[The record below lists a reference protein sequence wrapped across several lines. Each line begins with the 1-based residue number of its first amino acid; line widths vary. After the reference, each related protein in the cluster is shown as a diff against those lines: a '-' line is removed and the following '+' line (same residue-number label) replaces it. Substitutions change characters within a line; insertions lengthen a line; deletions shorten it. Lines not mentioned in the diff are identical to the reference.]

1 MHIAGVVRSRSVGLI
16 AALTLFGCGSR
27 GTEFTPT
34 DLVMV
39 VSGGESQTGTAGE
52 LLPSLLAVRVTD
64 RAGDPI
70 PRYPV
75 TFSATPDGGTVS
87 SRNVTDLRG
96 IAVASWTLPT
106 RVGTY
111 RATATSDLGTV
122 EFVATAQAGPLAQL
136 QLVGGG
142 GQIAPAGQPLVDRIV
157 VRVADQYGNG
167 VAGTTV
173 AFVAPLGNGTALT
186 PLAQSDEGGIVS
198 TGWVLG
204 EVPGPMELRAK
215 VANLGRIFINATAT
229 P

>member
-1 MHIAGVVRSRSVGLI
+1 MHIAGVVRSRSAAVI
-16 AALTLFGCGSR
+16 TALTLFGCGSR

-34 DLVMV
+34 ELVMV
-39 VSGGESQTGTAGE
+39 ISGGESQTGTAGE

-64 RAGDPI
+64 RTGDPI

-106 RVGTY
+106 HVGTY
-111 RATATSDLGTV
+111 RATATSDLGML
-122 EFVATAQAGPLAQL
+122 EFVATAKAGPPAQL

-142 GQIAPAGQPLVDRIV
+142 GQIAPAGQPLADRIV
-157 VRVADQYGNG
+157 VRVSDQYGNG
-167 VAGTTV
+167 VVGTTV
-173 AFVAPLGNGTALT
+173 AFVAPLGNGSALT
-186 PLAQSDEGGIVS
+186 PLAQSDAVGVVS

-204 EVPGPMELRAK
+204 GVPGPMELRAK

>member
-1 MHIAGVVRSRSVGLI
+1 MAF
-16 AALTLFGCGSR
+16 FGCGPR
-27 GTEFTPT
+27 GTELSPT

-70 PRYPV
+70 AHYPV
-75 TFSATPDGGTVS
+75 AFSAAPNGGTVS

-106 RVGTY
+106 RIGTY
-111 RATATSDLGTV
+111 RASATSDLGTL
-122 EFVATAQAGPLAQL
+122 EFVATANAGPTAQL
-136 QLVGGG
+136 QLLGGG
-142 GQIAPAGQPLVDRIV
+142 NQTAPAGQPLADRIV

-167 VAGTTV
+167 VVGTTV
-173 AFVAPLGNGTALT
+173 AFVAPLGNGTVLT
-186 PLAQSDEGGIVS
+186 PLAQSDAAGVVS
-198 TGWVLG
+198 TAWVLG
-204 EVPGPMELRAK
+204 GAPGPMELRAK

>member
-1 MHIAGVVRSRSVGLI
+1 M
-16 AALTLFGCGSR
+16 TLVGCGPR
-27 GTEFTPT
+27 GTGLNPA

-39 VSGGESQTGTAGE
+39 VSGGESQAGTAGE
-52 LLPSLLAVRVTD
+52 VLPSLLAVRVTD
-64 RAGDPI
+64 RTGDPI

-75 TFSATPDGGTVS
+75 TFSGTPDGGTVS

-111 RATATSDLGTV
+111 RATATSDLGTA
-122 EFVATAQAGPLAQL
+122 EFIATASAGPMTQL
-136 QLVGGG
+136 QLIGGG
-142 GQIAPAGQPLVDRIV
+142 DQIGPAGRSLAEEIV

-173 AFVAPLGNGTALT
+173 AFVAPFGNGSALT
-186 PLAQSDEGGIVS
+186 PLAQSDAEGLVS
-198 TGWVLG
+198 TAWVLG
-204 EVPGPMELRAK
+204 AAPGPMELRAK